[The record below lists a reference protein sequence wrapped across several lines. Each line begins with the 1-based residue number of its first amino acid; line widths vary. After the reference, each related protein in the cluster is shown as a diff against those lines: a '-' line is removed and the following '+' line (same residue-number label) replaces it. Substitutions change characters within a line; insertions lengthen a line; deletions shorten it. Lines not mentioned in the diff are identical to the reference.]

1 MPYLAQS
8 GRLLYVDVQFREK
21 GALLLVNCNTPVPV
35 ATVGD
40 KERLFDAGEEERGML
55 ACIPQVNVA
64 VLGAL
69 SAS

>member
-1 MPYLAQS
+1 M
-8 GRLLYVDVQFREK
+8 
-21 GALLLVNCNTPVPV
+21 NCNTPVPV

-40 KERLFDAGEEERGML
+40 KERLYYAGEERGECF